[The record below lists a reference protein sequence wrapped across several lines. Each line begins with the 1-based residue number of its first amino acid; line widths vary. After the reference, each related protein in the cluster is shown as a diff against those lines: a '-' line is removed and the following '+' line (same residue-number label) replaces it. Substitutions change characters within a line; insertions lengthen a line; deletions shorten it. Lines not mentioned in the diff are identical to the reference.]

1 MMMNRR
7 PPVVE
12 DAILL
17 VGDWRWRKGPRWK
30 AALAWL
36 LGRREVLRTHLGDVA
51 CIAWWR
57 GEPYLID
64 LEETADVGPGA

>member
-1 MMMNRR
+1 MTLNRR
-7 PPVVE
+7 PAVVE

-36 LGRREVLRTHLGDVA
+36 FGRREVLVTHLGDVA
-51 CIAWWR
+51 HLSWWR

-64 LEETADVGPGA
+64 LLGDAR